1 MSKFLAGLGGASGV
15 TVAGVIG
22 VVIAGVVAWV
32 QFGREDSVAVIPAAQ
47 VEPDPAPVVQETETA
62 SATKPETAPAP
73 EVNVDA
79 ETPTTAEPEAEVPS
93 EEPEVVQAPLPP
105 AFDEVRREAD
115 GMTVIAGRAVPGA
128 VVQILQDGVQIAKT
142 TADGSGKFAAL
153 MMILPDGKPHAL
165 SLLQVIDGAEVLSE
179 GEIILAPLSAPVV
192 VAEVEADA
200 GAEVEADAGA
210 DAGAVAEAK
219 AEAEAP
225 ETGTQATAPQTV
237 DVTAA
242 AEPPA
247 KAGETPQT
255 AQIATPVTPEPT
267 AQVASENVTQPAPQV
282 AQAGEESSE
291 SATPSAAVP
300 QAMQEAP
307 TETAEPA
314 KAVAAADVEPTDA
327 PKVSEAP
334 AASAPA
340 TVATAETTTEE
351 TAEAAPAASVTVPEP
366 TETKVAEAAPTA
378 EAKVEPKAEKTPK
391 EEAPAQVAVLKSTS
405 EGVEL
410 LNPATPV
417 IDNSVA
423 LDTISY
429 ADNGDVLLSGRA
441 KGDTRSVRAYLDNAA
456 IADFPVADDGRWGGT
471 VQGIAAGI
479 YTLRVDGLAPSGSV
493 THRLETPFKR
503 ESQTVLTEA
512 TQDLEGPIKAITVQK
527 GATLWAIARDRYGD
541 GLLYVRVFDANR
553 DAIRDP
559 DLIYPG
565 QVFDLP
571 D

>member
-93 EEPEVVQAPLPP
+93 EDPEVVQAPLPP

-210 DAGAVAEAK
+210 VAEAK

-255 AQIATPVTPEPT
+255 AQIATPATPELT
-267 AQVASENVTQPAPQV
+267 AQVASESVTQPVPQV

-300 QAMQEAP
+300 PAVQEAP

-314 KAVAAADVEPTDA
+314 KTVAAADVDPTDA

-340 TVATAETTTEE
+340 TVATAEITSEE
-351 TAEAAPAASVTVPEP
+351 KAEAAPVASVTVPEP

-378 EAKVEPKAEKTPK
+378 EAKVEPKAEETPK

-471 VQGIAAGI
+471 VKGIAAGI

-503 ESQTVLTEA
+503 ESQTVLAEA

>member
-62 SATKPETAPAP
+62 SASKPETASEP

-79 ETPTTAEPEAEVPS
+79 ETPTTAEPEAEAPP

-200 GAEVEADAGA
+200 GA
-210 DAGAVAEAK
+210 VAEAK

-255 AQIATPVTPEPT
+255 AQIATPATPEPT
-267 AQVASENVTQPAPQV
+267 AQVASESVTQPVPQV

-300 QAMQEAP
+300 QAVQEAP

-340 TVATAETTTEE
+340 TVATAETTSEE

-378 EAKVEPKAEKTPK
+378 EAKVEPKAEETPK

-503 ESQTVLTEA
+503 ESQTVLAEA